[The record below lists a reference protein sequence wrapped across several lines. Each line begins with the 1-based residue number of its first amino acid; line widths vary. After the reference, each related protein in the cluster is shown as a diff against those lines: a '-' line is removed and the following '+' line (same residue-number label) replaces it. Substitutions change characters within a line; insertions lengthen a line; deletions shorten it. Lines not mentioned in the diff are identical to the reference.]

1 MTKANKI
8 ELLMIAIVCLLPF
21 SIQLPGVVNI
31 ADLVLWSAALLLLQ
45 SLVRDLTIL
54 WQRKR
59 MNQSAKAQGREA
71 ACFCAESTVGILG
84 ILLGCILLFSRVGGM
99 TTMTTLSWFIL
110 ALTVLSIGYFLK
122 SYVIQWNPW
131 KIVKDPDHLNIIVK
145 WS

>member
-1 MTKANKI
+1 MSKANKI
-8 ELLMIAIVCLLPF
+8 ELLM
-21 SIQLPGVVNI
+21 
-31 ADLVLWSAALLLLQ
+31 
-45 SLVRDLTIL
+45 
-54 WQRKR
+54 QRKR
-59 MNQSAKAQGREA
+59 MNQTAKAQGREA

-99 TTMTTLSWFIL
+99 TTMATLSWFIL

-122 SYVIQWNPW
+122 SYVLQWNPW